1 MPDQIFDHPRVA
13 AVYDP
18 LDPDRSDLDAY
29 VAMVAEFGATDVLDI
44 GCGTG
49 TLATRLAAD
58 GVTVV
63 GVDPALA
70 SLEVARSKPHAER
83 VRFVHGVARD
93 VLPLQVDL
101 AFMTANVAQVF
112 LTDEQ
117 WADTLSAAREALRPG
132 GRLVFESRV
141 PERRAWEGWTKE
153 ATRQVVEVAHEGPVE
168 DWAEVT
174 AVDGEFVTF
183 ESPTIFH
190 RDGVR
195 VDSTSTR
202 RFRSRE
208 ALESSLLSAGFVVDE
223 VRDAPDRPG
232 AEYVFVAS
240 VGSAD

>member
-1 MPDQIFDHPRVA
+1 MPDQIFDHPRLA

-18 LDPDRSDLDAY
+18 LDPDRGDLDAY

-63 GVDPALA
+63 GVDPAFA
-70 SLEVARSKPHAER
+70 SLEVARRKPYADR

-117 WADTLSAAREALRPG
+117 WADTLAAAREALRPG

-153 ATRQVVEVAHEGPVE
+153 ATRQVVDVAHEGPVE

-174 AVDGEFVTF
+174 SVDGELVTF

-195 VDSTSTR
+195 VDSTSTL
-202 RFRSRE
+202 RFRSRD
-208 ALESSLLSAGFVVDE
+208 ALESSLRSAGFVVEE